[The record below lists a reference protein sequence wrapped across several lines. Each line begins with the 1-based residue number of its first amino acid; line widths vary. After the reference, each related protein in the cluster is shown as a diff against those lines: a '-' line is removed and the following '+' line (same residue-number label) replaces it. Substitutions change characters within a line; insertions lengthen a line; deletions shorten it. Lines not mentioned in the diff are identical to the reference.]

1 MRLRLL
7 AAVSALTM
15 TTTAG
20 LAACGSSGPAADSL
34 AAKLGCGDITQAPQN
49 PPAQQDIDCD
59 VSGGSAVEIVTFANS
74 SDRDAWVHAQPPST
88 CCAEG
93 DLWAATITLGGSG
106 SLSTSLQMIASRL
119 DGHQVS
125 PSS

>member
-7 AAVSALTM
+7 AAVSALAV
-15 TTTAG
+15 TTTVG
-20 LAACGSSGPAADSL
+20 LAACGSSGPAASSL
-34 AAKLGCGDITQAPQN
+34 ATKLGCGNVTQAPQN

-59 VSGGSAVEIVTFANS
+59 LSGGSAVEIVTFANS
-74 SDRDAWVHAQPPST
+74 SDRDTWVHDQPAST

-93 DLWAATITLGGSG
+93 DLWAATITMGGSG
-106 SLSTSLQMIASRL
+106 SLSQMLGMIATKL
-119 DGHQVS
+119 GGHQVS